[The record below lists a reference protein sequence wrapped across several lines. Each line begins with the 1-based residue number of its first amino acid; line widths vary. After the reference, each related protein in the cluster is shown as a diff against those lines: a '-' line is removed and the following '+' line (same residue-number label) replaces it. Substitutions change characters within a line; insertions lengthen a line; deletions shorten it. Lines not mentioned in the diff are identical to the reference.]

1 MNVKYK
7 IFDKDKYL
15 SCCTVVKDSYPD
27 DIPPTVEEYTKTGTG
42 KVIEFI
48 KGGFWSKDKFLI
60 ADDKSGKFIK
70 VEVCDCTVINEN
82 V

>member
-7 IFDKDKYL
+7 IFDKDGYL
-15 SCCTVVKDSYPD
+15 SCCAIVEDLYPND
-27 DIPPTVEEYTKTGTG
+27 TPPTIEEFTKVGTG

-48 KGGFWSKDKFLI
+48 KGGFFSKDKFLI

-70 VEVCDCTVINEN
+70 ADVCDCEIIN
-82 V
+82 